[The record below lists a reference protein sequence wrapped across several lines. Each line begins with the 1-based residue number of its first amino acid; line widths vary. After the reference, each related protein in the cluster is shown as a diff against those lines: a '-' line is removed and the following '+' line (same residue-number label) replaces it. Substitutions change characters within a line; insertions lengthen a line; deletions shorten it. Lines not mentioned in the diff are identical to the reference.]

1 MDSSAAAAFQHKA
14 QVYSPPYLFK
24 GAQPVITSA
33 PATASYGQSF
43 NVLTNRSAMAGAVL
57 VAPAATTHGNDM
69 HQRVIKLQ
77 AQQLSN
83 GLNVTVPA
91 SSALVPPGNYMLFVM
106 DSAGIPS
113 VAKFVRIF

>member
-24 GAQPVITSA
+24 GVQPVITVA
-33 PATASYGQSF
+33 PASARYGQTF
-43 NVLTNRSAMAGAVL
+43 QVLTDRGGMGSAVL
-57 VAPAATTHGNDM
+57 VAPGATTHGNDM

-77 AQQLSN
+77 AQQLAN
-83 GLNVTVPA
+83 GMNVTVPA
-91 SSALVPPGNYMLFVM
+91 SSALVPPGHYMLFVV

-113 VAKFVRIF
+113 VAKFVHIS